1 MQASDQPNSVDPR
14 TAAPLRTSRT
24 RRTIRSTSANESQS
38 TRFAEVSTPVDAADS
53 LERSDVLIRAVP
65 QRARE
70 RAKPYEYWET
80 APQTAPETG
89 GTRWHS
95 SPFDAAAAAP
105 PNDQANGTAAA
116 SQNTMDPKPPATE
129 PSRHTARQLVHRA
142 SEANVESLT
151 ARGPL
156 DNRNRSDLGQQP
168 QTAPETGGT
177 RWHSS
182 PFDAA
187 AAAPPNDQANG
198 TAAASQN
205 TMDPK
210 PPATEPSRH
219 TARQLVHRASEANV
233 ESLTARRPLDNRNR
247 SDLGQQPQ
255 TAPETGGT
263 RWHSS
268 PFDAAAAAPPN
279 DQANGTAAASQNT
292 MDPKPPATEPSRH
305 TARQLVHRA
314 SEANVESLTARRPL
328 DNRNRSDLGQ
338 QPQTAPET
346 GGTRWHSSP
355 FDAAAAA
362 PPNDQANGTAAASQ
376 NTMDPKPPATEPSRH
391 TARQLVH
398 RAYSALLGSAS

>member
-38 TRFAEVSTPVDAADS
+38 TRFAEVSTPVGAADS

-70 RAKPYEYWET
+70 RAKPYECWETVPQTAPHRVGTRWPNRFFDAAAAAPPNDQANGTAAASQSTMDPKPPATEPSRHIARQLVRRASGTNVESLTARGPLGSRNRSDLGQQPQT
-80 APQTAPETG
+80 APQTE

-116 SQNTMDPKPPATE
+116 SQSTMDPKPPATE
-129 PSRHTARQLVHRA
+129 PSRHIARQLVRRA
-142 SEANVESLT
+142 SGTNVESLT

-156 DNRNRSDLGQQP
+156 GSRNRSDLGQQP
-168 QTAPETGGT
+168 QTAPQTEGT

-198 TAAASQN
+198 TAAASQS

-210 PPATEPSRH
+210 P
-219 TARQLVHRASEANV
+219 
-233 ESLTARRPLDNRNR
+233 ESTDSVGVCGLPRPRKRPPDLRRL
-247 SDLGQQPQ
+247 
-255 TAPETGGT
+255 
-263 RWHSS
+263 
-268 PFDAAAAAPPN
+268 
-279 DQANGTAAASQNT
+279 
-292 MDPKPPATEPSRH
+292 
-305 TARQLVHRA
+305 
-314 SEANVESLTARRPL
+314 
-328 DNRNRSDLGQ
+328 
-338 QPQTAPET
+338 
-346 GGTRWHSSP
+346 
-355 FDAAAAA
+355 
-362 PPNDQANGTAAASQ
+362 
-376 NTMDPKPPATEPSRH
+376 
-391 TARQLVH
+391 
-398 RAYSALLGSAS
+398 